1 VLTIIAIAYYASDA
15 LLRNWKGTGFR
26 S

>member
-1 VLTIIAIAYYASDA
+1 LTIMAIAYYASDA
-15 LLRNWKGTGFR
+15 LVRNWKGTRYR